1 MNDTISTWLRS
12 LSPPL
17 FVIVILLASYAIV
30 LPYVA
35 LQALFPQL
43 EVGQGPALMHSIGL
57 VGRLL
62 IGSLIA
68 PVVETTLF
76 QWAPIRLLRGKFL
89 LPWPLVLLVS
99 AALFALS
106 HRYSIGYVL
115 VAFLMGLVL
124 AYCYAVRNGPGQ
136 RPFLLTCVVH
146 GLRNAVA
153 SVYL

>member
-1 MNDTISTWLRS
+1 MNDSISTWLRS

-35 LQALFPQL
+35 LQAFFPQL

-68 PVVETTLF
+68 PVVETTLL

-89 LPWPLVLLVS
+89 LPWQ
-99 AALFALS
+99 
-106 HRYSIGYVL
+106 IGRAHV
-115 VAFLMGLVL
+115 
-124 AYCYAVRNGPGQ
+124 
-136 RPFLLTCVVH
+136 
-146 GLRNAVA
+146 
-153 SVYL
+153 